1 MRAHLLHGKYLH
13 PERECFMSMT
23 GRTRGNLLPILILSL
38 ALALMSLSTPGCLGA
53 QERAQVP
60 PSPAGGSPAIT
71 PIPVPP
77 SVIPTVQAP
86 RADPIVGTWYAPI
99 PDDLTFEF
107 RTDGTFTEWSPN
119 FPSYQGTWTRSE
131 ENFYDAF
138 ILDRWGYRK
147 PAKLLYATGSLMTK
161 GIGTMHRTG

>member
-1 MRAHLLHGKYLH
+1 
-13 PERECFMSMT
+13 MT
-23 GRTRGNLLPILILSL
+23 GGTHGNLLPVLTLSL
-38 ALALMSLSTPGCLGA
+38 ALAIMLFCTPGCLGV

-60 PSPAGGSPAIT
+60 PSPGEGSPAIT

-77 SVIPTVQAP
+77 SVIPTIQTP
-86 RADPIVGTWYAPI
+86 RADPIVGIWYAPV

-107 RTDGTFTEWSPN
+107 LTDGTFIERSPN
-119 FPSYQGTWTRSE
+119 FATYQGTWTRSE
-131 ENFYDAF
+131 EGEQDFYDAF

-147 PAKLLYATGSLMTK
+147 PAHLLYASGSLLTK

>member
-1 MRAHLLHGKYLH
+1 
-13 PERECFMSMT
+13 MT
-23 GRTRGNLLPILILSL
+23 GRTRGNLLPIFILSL
-38 ALALMSLSTPGCLGA
+38 ALGLMAFSMPGCLGVR
-53 QERAQVP
+53 ERAQAP
-60 PSPAGGSPAIT
+60 PSQGGGSPALT
-71 PIPVPP
+71 PAPVPP
-77 SVIPTVQAP
+77 SVIPTVQTP

-107 RTDGTFTEWSPN
+107 RTDGTFTEKSPN
-119 FPSYQGTWTRSE
+119 FPAYLGTWTRSE